1 MSQTIKE
8 EHGRPATPGHE
19 GNGAPVTIIIEVEQR
34 GAPVEKIELEFEA
47 QPESRA
53 VAEKLAGVLAL
64 EAEELLS
71 ELAAAHHGD
80 GHGHEH
86 GHHHRLQ
93 LTCIDLHFESES
105 VKHRFLAR
113 STWAR
118 VHHWGCR
125 KFHIAADVAANLELR
140 DGAPDG
146 PALNEAKPIGHHEG
160 CQVVWLVKPGPESN
174 G

>member
-1 MSQTIKE
+1 MNSEQEVLNHPT
-8 EHGRPATPGHE
+8 HGHE
-19 GNGAPVTIIIEVEQR
+19 RSVVPVTIIIEVEQR
-34 GAPVEKIELEFEA
+34 GAPAEKIELEFEA
-47 QPESRA
+47 QPEHRE
-53 VAEKLAGVLAL
+53 VAERLAAVLAL
-64 EAEELLS
+64 DAEELLV
-71 ELAAAHHGD
+71 ELAAAHRD
-80 GHGHEH
+80 GHQH
-86 GHHHRLQ
+86 GHHRLH

-105 VKHRFLAR
+105 AKHRFLAR

-118 VHHWGCR
+118 VHRWGCR
-125 KFHIAADVAANLELR
+125 RFHIAADIAPNLELR